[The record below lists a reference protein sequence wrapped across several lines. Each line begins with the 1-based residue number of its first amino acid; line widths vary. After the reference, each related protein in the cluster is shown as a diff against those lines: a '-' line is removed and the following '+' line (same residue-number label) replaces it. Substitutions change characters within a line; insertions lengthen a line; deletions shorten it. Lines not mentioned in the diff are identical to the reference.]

1 MQAGL
6 ISFSL
11 TGLDGAHR
19 RCGCTA
25 LHVPH
30 WLPRAPPGAPSV
42 AQCAGP
48 SRGGRARAPR
58 SARCS
63 GRGAPARGSVCLRT
77 RPRLLRALAGR
88 RSLAS
93 RRPSSTARAA
103 AASAGFLGC
112 IAQPLRPLRRGLG
125 REARLRLAPSRAG
138 GRISAITRAHRP
150 AHVRTPVRAFLG
162 ARLRSRCVCS
172 LVSLSACARRFFV
185 AGTRAGGA
193 GECWSPAQRLPPR
206 CIGAEV
212 CARRVRGVA
221 PPPFSAFAAVTGRL
235 GASRVVAAAHRPASE
250 CVIDVF
256 RNHC

>member
-1 MQAGL
+1 MFSEIIVDFGRHQHSLAGWERRAGRADFL
-6 ISFSL
+6 FLCVGWPVRS
-11 TGLDGAHR
+11 GAMASSR
-19 RCGCTA
+19 R
-25 LHVPH
+25 LHVPF
-30 WLPRAPPGAPSV
+30 WLLRAPPGASSV

-112 IAQPLRPLRRGLG
+112 VAQPLRPLRRGLG

-150 AHVRTPVRAFLG
+150 ANIVRRYAPFWARGLG
-162 ARLRSRCVCS
+162 AG
-172 LVSLSACARRFFV
+172 ACAV
-185 AGTRAGGA
+185 
-193 GECWSPAQRLPPR
+193 W
-206 CIGAEV
+206 
-212 CARRVRGVA
+212 
-221 PPPFSAFAAVTGRL
+221 
-235 GASRVVAAAHRPASE
+235 
-250 CVIDVF
+250 F
-256 RNHC
+256 R

>member
-1 MQAGL
+1 MA
-6 ISFSL
+6 SS
-11 TGLDGAHR
+11 R
-19 RCGCTA
+19 R
-25 LHVPH
+25 LHVPF
-30 WLPRAPPGAPSV
+30 WLLRAPPGASSV

-93 RRPSSTARAA
+93 RRPSSAARAA

-112 IAQPLRPLRRGLG
+112 VAQPLRPLRRGLG

-150 AHVRTPVRAFLG
+150 AKFVRRYAPFWARGLG
-162 ARLRSRCVCS
+162 AGACAVLC
-172 LVSLSACARRFFV
+172 SLSASRSAVFRGRYSSWRRRRVLVPCAAAAAALHRRRGVRSARAGRCAPLFGFCRGDWQTRRFARRR
-185 AGTRAGGA
+185 GR
-193 GECWSPAQRLPPR
+193 SPPCQ
-206 CIGAEV
+206 
-212 CARRVRGVA
+212 RVRY
-221 PPPFSAFAAVTGRL
+221 
-235 GASRVVAAAHRPASE
+235 
-250 CVIDVF
+250 
-256 RNHC
+256 

>member
-1 MQAGL
+1 MQNVLGVLATTRKQELTTNYFQKSLLISGDISTRWQGGSAVQAGL

-30 WLPRAPPGAPSV
+30 WLLRAPPGAPSV

-63 GRGAPARGSVCLRT
+63 GRGAPARGSACLRA

-93 RRPSSTARAA
+93 RGPSSTARAA

-112 IAQPLRPLRRGLG
+112 VAQPLRPLRRGLG

-150 AHVRTPVRAFLG
+150 ANIVRRYAPFWARGLG
-162 ARLRSRCVCS
+162 AG
-172 LVSLSACARRFFV
+172 ACAV
-185 AGTRAGGA
+185 
-193 GECWSPAQRLPPR
+193 W
-206 CIGAEV
+206 
-212 CARRVRGVA
+212 
-221 PPPFSAFAAVTGRL
+221 
-235 GASRVVAAAHRPASE
+235 
-250 CVIDVF
+250 F
-256 RNHC
+256 R

>member
-1 MQAGL
+1 MA
-6 ISFSL
+6 SS
-11 TGLDGAHR
+11 R
-19 RCGCTA
+19 R
-25 LHVPH
+25 LHVPF
-30 WLPRAPPGAPSV
+30 WLLRAPPGASSV

-63 GRGAPARGSVCLRT
+63 GRGAPARGSACLRA

-93 RRPSSTARAA
+93 RGPSSTARAA

-112 IAQPLRPLRRGLG
+112 VAQPLRPLRRGLG

-150 AHVRTPVRAFLG
+150 ANFVRRFAPFWARGLG
-162 ARLRSRCVCS
+162 AGACAVLC
-172 LVSLSACARRFFV
+172 SLSALRSAVFL
-185 AGTRAGGA
+185 AGLRAGGA

-206 CIGAEV
+206 CTGAEV
-212 CARRVRGVA
+212 CARRVRA
-221 PPPFSAFAAVTGRL
+221 LRPPFSAFAAVTG
-235 GASRVVAAAHRPASE
+235 
-250 CVIDVF
+250 
-256 RNHC
+256 